1 MINPSAAVAD
11 LPYLE
16 RQMIVVSKQE
26 IVHAAEEEMRKEV
39 QGNVLS
45 WASFPTAVTSILTAR
60 RLLPLGGPSAIAV
73 GIAADVA
80 VRAFTAWAK
89 ARESGLPIL
98 QISTEQAS
106 KLSFPPGHPRFGVV
120 YIAHPAPSIKNI
132 YFPMADFHRVIMD
145 QKLSEAVL
153 LLMSLGATSIRA
165 EHIVGAHRDVGT
177 NAKIKTPGNGAG
189 LETEASIELKSNK
202 SLRFEG
208 VLSGKNEPSLFDNHV
223 WYLHEPTWQMVHD
236 GRRKYGMTSF
246 VMEVSYLDDF
256 GINSKLEGM
265 LTDAGLEFG
274 GKFEDHKSSVW
285 KLEGEFTPRLVTPS
299 P

>member
-1 MINPSAAVAD
+1 MISPNQAVED
-11 LPYLE
+11 VPYLE

-26 IVHAAEEEMRKEV
+26 IVRATDEEMRKEV
-39 QGNVLS
+39 QNSALNWSTIRSVIMANRVL
-45 WASFPTAVTSILTAR
+45 LM
-60 RLLPLGGPSAIAV
+60 GGPSAVAI

-80 VRAFTAWAK
+80 MKAFDAWVK
-89 ARESGLPIL
+89 ARQNGLPVQ

-106 KLSFPPGHPRFGVV
+106 QLNFPPGHPRFGVV
-120 YIAHPAPSIKNI
+120 YVAHPAPSMSKT
-132 YFPMADFHRVIMD
+132 YFPMADFHRVVME

-165 EHIVGAHRDVGT
+165 EHVIGGNRDIAAMGKV
-177 NAKIKTPGNGAG
+177 KTPGAG
-189 LETEASIELKSNK
+189 VGLDAETSLNFKSNK

-208 VLSGKNEPSLFDNHV
+208 VFSGENAPGLFDNHV
-223 WYLHEPTWQMVHD
+223 WLQHEPTWQMVRD
-236 GRRKYGMTSF
+236 GRMKYGMTSF
-246 VMEVSYLDDF
+246 TMEVSYLDDF
-256 GINSKLEGM
+256 GINSKLEGA
-265 LTDAGLEFG
+265 LKDSGFEFG